1 MDVVLMNYNSWYY
14 IDCGSIGMIDCIQPK
29 RVFSTCVQKTVVKTV
44 IQRRNNPSFLLLQL
58 TLQNFKID
66 FFIWFFYSFKF
77 SITSFKAFCI
87 SKAAFQSF
95 LMPLQITESEKKIYL
110 KNHKYEILRHKKI
123 GNAR

>member
-1 MDVVLMNYNSWYY
+1 MLFFMNYNSCYY
-14 IDCGSIGMIDCIQPK
+14 IDCGCIGMIDCIQPK
-29 RVFSTCVQKTVVKTV
+29 RVFSTSVQKTVVKTV

-66 FFIWFFYSFKF
+66 FFYLVFYFFKF
-77 SITSFKAFCI
+77 SITTSFKALCII

-110 KNHKYEILRHKKI
+110 KNHKYEILRHKNRKC
-123 GNAR
+123 

>member
-1 MDVVLMNYNSWYY
+1 MNYNSWYY

-66 FFIWFFYSFKF
+66 FFIWFFIPSSFP
-77 SITSFKAFCI
+77 SQV
-87 SKAAFQSF
+87 SKRSVF
-95 LMPLQITESEKKIYL
+95 LKLLFNPS
-110 KNHKYEILRHKKI
+110 
-123 GNAR
+123 